1 MADRINDK
9 YSINKKPPFQYGVS
23 RSPFIETVRS
33 IPEHDYITST
43 FTLEQSTQNLEES
56 RHILTRA
63 YAHQLGLTPID
74 YGLPRQ
80 QQHNPQLNIVTQ
92 DLEVADSTPRNQIKS
107 HQRQT
112 T

>member
-1 MADRINDK
+1 MAGRANDK
-9 YSINKKPPFQYGVS
+9 TSTNQQPPLQSKVS

-33 IPEHDYITST
+33 ILECDHITSP
-43 FTLEQSTQNLEES
+43 FTPEQSTQTLEQS

-80 QQHNPQLNIVTQ
+80 QRRNPQLNIVT
-92 DLEVADSTPRNQIKS
+92 
-107 HQRQT
+107 
-112 T
+112 